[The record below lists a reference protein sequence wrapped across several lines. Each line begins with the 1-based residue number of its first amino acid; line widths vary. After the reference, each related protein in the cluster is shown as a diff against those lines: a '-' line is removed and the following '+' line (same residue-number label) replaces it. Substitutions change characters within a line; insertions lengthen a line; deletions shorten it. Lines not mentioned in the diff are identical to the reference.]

1 MKNTKNETGKNCPAC
16 YDVYEENG
24 QVILSMEMPGVSKD
38 NLNVKV
44 DNDML
49 IVHGKKSIT
58 HPEGEY
64 LIREIRDS
72 DYYHEFSID
81 ETIDREKIEAAI
93 KNGIVQI
100 TLGLK
105 EAVKPRKIEVVSR

>member
-1 MKNTKNETGKNCPAC
+1 MKNPKNEIRKNCPAC

-24 QVILSMEMPGVSKD
+24 QVVLSMEMPGVAKD

-44 DNDML
+44 DNDIL
-49 IVHGKKSIT
+49 IIQGKKSINQ
-58 HPEGEY
+58 PEGDY

-81 ETIDREKIEAAI
+81 DTIDRGKIEASI
-93 KNGIVQI
+93 KNGIVKI

-105 EAVKPRKIEVVSR
+105 ESIKPRKIEIVSQ